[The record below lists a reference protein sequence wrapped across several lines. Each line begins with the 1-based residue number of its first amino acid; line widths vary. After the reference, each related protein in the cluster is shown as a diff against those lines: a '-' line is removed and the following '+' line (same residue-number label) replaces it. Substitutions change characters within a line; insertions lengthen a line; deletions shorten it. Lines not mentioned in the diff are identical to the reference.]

1 VPCTALSGPGTLVSH
16 GEKRG
21 NAFHLARRQFLEHL
35 LITYP
40 LTESSN
46 DRGVRDT
53 RNGTSY
59 LGEARDEC
67 PERLSGFL
75 PHGVEVSFH
84 TMLLV
89 RTGEVRS
96 EPPTELLSGLNRPRS
111 EVPEPNPGWPSQ
123 GYMKVARHDS
133 VVTTSCCDGGNVHLQ
148 EFRRISGTVVLLQQV
163 WAELGRS
170 CHREEVI
177 RQRSAAHPS
186 HRGARLQEDGHNL
199 ASQEV
204 SGDLAYACALPTDGA
219 RCRGSRRRATAG
231 WRSAPA

>member
-1 VPCTALSGPGTLVSH
+1 VS
-16 GEKRG
+16 
-21 NAFHLARRQFLEHL
+21 L
-35 LITYP
+35 
-40 LTESSN
+40 
-46 DRGVRDT
+46 
-53 RNGTSY
+53 
-59 LGEARDEC
+59 
-67 PERLSGFL
+67 
-75 PHGVEVSFH
+75 H
-84 TMLLV
+84 TMLLISTGKV
-89 RTGEVRS
+89 RRKSGA
-96 EPPTELLSGLNRPRS
+96 EPLLGLNRPRS
-111 EVPEPNPGWPSQ
+111 EVHEPSPGWPRQ
-123 GYMKVARHDS
+123 GYMEVARHDG